1 MRRWI
6 SIVAILALVL
16 SLAFPVVAPAA
27 SPTPKPHAAPRTPT
41 PERHPQ
47 IHQAIESLRNAPE
60 HLEHASH
67 DFGGRR
73 EEAMRVIDEA
83 IRQLQIRMQYD
94 KD

>member
-1 MRRWI
+1 
-6 SIVAILALVL
+6 
-16 SLAFPVVAPAA
+16 
-27 SPTPKPHAAPRTPT
+27 
-41 PERHPQ
+41 
-47 IHQAIESLRNAPE
+47 
-60 HLEHASH
+60 LEHASH